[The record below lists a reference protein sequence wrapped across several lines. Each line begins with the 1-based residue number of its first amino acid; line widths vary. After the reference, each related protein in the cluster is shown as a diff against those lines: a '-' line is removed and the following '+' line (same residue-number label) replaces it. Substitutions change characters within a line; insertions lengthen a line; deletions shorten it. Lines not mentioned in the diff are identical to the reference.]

1 MKGVGTMWP
10 GGRPAL
16 VQVLS
21 LLLISWV
28 AMSEL
33 HYFSGP

>member
-1 MKGVGTMWP
+1 MGP

-21 LLLISWV
+21 LLLNSWM
-28 AMSEL
+28 AASKL